1 MKLRRLVVLFS
12 LVAVAISV
20 AVLVVHAQTYKVQFL
35 NDSLTVSPPR
45 QGEGMRVTFTF
56 SVKNDGATMKRVQ
69 IRVLQPCNARGE
81 GRVFADVPSQS
92 IGRGTTTYNVSGI
105 FQVPAGDKNSV
116 LIQLLDKGSSKEPPP
131 VITQSQVRQF
141 LPVTF
146 RMAPLRPAPVRP
158 SS

>member
-1 MKLRRLVVLFS
+1 MKLRRFAAILS
-12 LVAVAISV
+12 LVAVAISL
-20 AVLVVHAQTYKVQFL
+20 AVIVVHAQSYKVQFV
-35 NDSLTVSPPR
+35 NESLTVSPPR

-69 IRVLQPCNARGE
+69 IRVLQPCNAKGE

-105 FQVPAGDKNSV
+105 FQTPTGDKNFV
-116 LIQLLDKGSSKEPPP
+116 LIQLLDRGSDAKTPP
-131 VITQSQVRQF
+131 VITQSGVRQW

-146 RMAPLRPAPVRP
+146 RLAPLRPAPQRP
-158 SS
+158 AS

>member
-1 MKLRRLVVLFS
+1 MKLRRFAAILS
-12 LVAVAISV
+12 LVAVAISL
-20 AVLVVHAQTYKVQFL
+20 AVLVVHAQSYKVQFV
-35 NDSLTVSPPR
+35 NESLTVSPPR

-69 IRVLQPCNARGE
+69 IRVLQPCNAKGE

-105 FQVPAGDKNSV
+105 FQTPTGDKNFV
-116 LIQLLDKGSSKEPPP
+116 LIQLLDRGSDAKTPP
-131 VITQSQVRQF
+131 VITQSGVRQF

-146 RMAPLRPAPVRP
+146 RLAPLGA
-158 SS
+158 S